1 MLHQKFQA
9 DIVKE
14 AGIICVVITSARR
27 IILPSLPS
35 STQSRTPKRESATDI
50 SLPHFHI
57 LRIILLLLDPAL
69 LVEMSQPHRSW
80 NSHGKSGNPNQD
92 ERNWTPW
99 SGAKTQSWGQKNNY
113 GNMNTWENCGNTAS
127 DNCGNTY
134 NVNYGD
140 TTSYDQR
147 GMNAYDQRGTTFI
160 KTGNIS
166 SGGTATTGN
175 VSANG
180 KSNAT
185 SGKASAGGGNIT
197 IGGRG

>member
-1 MLHQKFQA
+1 
-9 DIVKE
+9 
-14 AGIICVVITSARR
+14 
-27 IILPSLPS
+27 
-35 STQSRTPKRESATDI
+35 
-50 SLPHFHI
+50 
-57 LRIILLLLDPAL
+57 
-69 LVEMSQPHRSW
+69 MSQPYRSW

-92 ERNWTPW
+92 NERNWTPW

-197 IGGRG
+197 ICGRG